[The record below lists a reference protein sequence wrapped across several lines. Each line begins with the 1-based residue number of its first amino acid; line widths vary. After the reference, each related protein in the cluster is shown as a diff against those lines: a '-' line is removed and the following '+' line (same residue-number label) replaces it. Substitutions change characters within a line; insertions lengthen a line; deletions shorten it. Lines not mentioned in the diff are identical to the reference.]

1 MSDVLT
7 IDVLKKVLPA
17 KYKSGISTE
26 LLTTI
31 NQTLADPDLYE
42 IYRDNFISYLS
53 VLNDGKFKMTD
64 YLNAVK
70 YVTHKLKGDSNIDA
84 YIKTFPDR
92 YNSMLNRNL
101 SAKDISSFVSIY
113 NKSKLVNLILEQS
126 MIPSWVINQDLYQ
139 KAINVQVELMTT
151 ANSEKVR
158 SDAANSL
165 LNHLKPPEVKK
176 MELDIGVKANKEVAE
191 LKNLI
196 VQLAGKQ
203 KQLIDMGAVTTR
215 EVANTQIIETSYQEV
230 ADD

>member
-1 MSDVLT
+1 MSELSL
-7 IDVLKKVLPA
+7 DVLKKILPA
-17 KYKSGISTE
+17 KYKPSNE

-31 NQTLADPDLYE
+31 NQTLSDPDLYE
-42 IYRDNFISYLS
+42 VYRENFISYLS
-53 VLNDGKFKMTD
+53 VLGEGKFKINE

-70 YVTHKLKGDSNIDA
+70 YVTHKLKGDSNIDS

-92 YNSMLNRNL
+92 YTSMLNRGL
-101 SAKDISSFVSIY
+101 SAKEISSFVAIY

-126 MIPSWVINQDLYQ
+126 LIPSWVINQDLYQ

-176 MELDIGVKANKEVAE
+176 MELDIGVKANKEVSE
-191 LKNLI
+191 LKELI

-203 KQLIDMGAVTTR
+203 KQLIDMGVVSTR
-215 EVANTQIIETSYQEV
+215 EVANIRLLQAEYKEV
-230 ADD
+230 DNA